1 MIQKLSFAEKFGYGL
16 GDMAAN
22 FIFQAMLA
30 LQLSYYT
37 DTFGLS
43 AAQAGT
49 LFLVVGLI
57 AAAFNPIMGVIAD
70 RTNTRWGKF
79 RPWLLWTAL
88 PFGII
93 GILTFTT
100 PSLSIT
106 GKLVY
111 AWTTYLLLRL
121 IYAVN
126 NVPYASLTGVLTGD
140 PDERTSIA
148 SYRQVFANSAGFIVQ
163 SLAIPMV
170 VFFGHGN
177 DARGYQITMGLLS
190 ALSVIFFI
198 VAFFATKERI
208 QPNPQQQTSLTR
220 DLKDLFSNRPWV
232 VLFLVTTFYFAA
244 ISMRGS
250 VMLPFFKYVAG
261 NEKLFSWFNGF
272 GLASLIAG
280 VTVSTAL
287 TKRIGKRPL
296 FILSMTLSG
305 LFNLAVL
312 ILPAKGTGFLLVHMF
327 SVHLKPTIH
336 LAHWGASIPEA
347 FIPIAISEVLR
358 QFAYGTSGP
367 LIWAMMGDV
376 ADYGE
381 WKTGR
386 RATGTVTAAV
396 VFALWVGLAI
406 GGAVAGWLFSYY
418 GYVSNAVQTAR
429 ALDGIRL
436 TAGLWSALF
445 FFATAACLF
454 FYPIS
459 RKINKNISDELAG
472 RRLSF
477 GPPATSTQK

>member
-1 MIQKLSFAEKFGYGL
+1 MIQKLSTGEKIGYAL

-30 LQLSYYT
+30 IQLTYYV

-57 AAAFNPIMGVIAD
+57 AAAFNPVMGIIAD

-93 GILTFTT
+93 GVLTFTT
-100 PSLSIT
+100 PSLSAS
-106 GKLVY
+106 GKFIY

-148 SYRQVFANSAGFIVQ
+148 SWRQIFANIAGFIVQ

-170 VFFGHGN
+170 AFFGHGN
-177 DARGYQITMGLLS
+177 DARGYQLTMGLLS

-198 VAFFATKERI
+198 IAFFVTKERI
-208 QPNPQQQTSLTR
+208 QPDPQQKTSLLQ
-220 DLKDLFSNRPWV
+220 DLADLFKNGPWI
-232 VLFLVTTFYFAA
+232 VLFLVTTFYFMA
-244 ISMRGS
+244 IAIRGS

-261 NEKLFSWFNGF
+261 NANLFSWFNGF
-272 GLASLIAG
+272 GLASLILG
-280 VTVSTAL
+280 VAVSTPISVRL
-287 TKRIGKRPL
+287 GKRRL
-296 FILSMTLSG
+296 FILSMALTGVFNVLL
-305 LFNLAVL
+305 LF
-312 ILPAKGTGFLLVHMF
+312 LPAHATVA
-327 SVHLKPTIH
+327 I
-336 LAHWGASIPEA
+336 
-347 FIPIAISEVLR
+347 IASEVVR
-358 QFAYGTSGP
+358 QFCYGTSGP

-396 VFALWVGLAI
+396 VFALWVGLAL
-406 GGAVAGWLFSYY
+406 GGAISGWLFAFY
-418 GYVSNAVQTAR
+418 GYVPNVAQSAH
-429 ALDGIRL
+429 ALTGIRL
-436 TAGLWSALF
+436 TASVYAGLA
-445 FFATAACLF
+445 FFAVAACPF

-459 RKINKNISDELAG
+459 REINKTISDDLAD
-472 RRLSF
+472 RRKLYTPLTDPS
-477 GPPATSTQK
+477 SR

>member
-1 MIQKLSFAEKFGYGL
+1 MIQKLSFKEKFGYGL

-22 FIFQAMLA
+22 FIFQALLA
-30 LQLSYYT
+30 LQLFYYT
-37 DTFGLS
+37 DVFGLTPR
-43 AAQAGT
+43 QAGN

-57 AAAFNPIMGVIAD
+57 AAFFNPVMGIIAD

-79 RPWLLWTAL
+79 RPWLLWTAV
-88 PFGII
+88 PFGIM

-100 PSLSIT
+100 PSLSTT
-106 GKLVY
+106 GKLIY
-111 AWTTYLLLRL
+111 AWVTYLLLRL
-121 IYAVN
+121 IYAAN
-126 NVPYASLTGVLTGD
+126 NVPYATLNGVLTGD

-148 SYRQVFANSAGFIVQ
+148 SYRQIFANSAGFIVQ

-170 VFFGHGN
+170 AFFGRGN
-177 DARGYQITMGLLS
+177 DARGYQLTMGLLS
-190 ALSVIFFI
+190 VLSILFFI
-198 VAFFATKERI
+198 VAFATTKERI
-208 QPNPQQQTSLTR
+208 QPDPRQQTSLTQ
-220 DLKDLFSNRPWV
+220 DLVDLFSNRPWI

-250 VMLPFFKYVAG
+250 VMLSFFKYLAG

-272 GLASLIAG
+272 GLAALIAG

-287 TKRIGKRPL
+287 TKTIGKRPL
-296 FILSMTLSG
+296 FILSMTLCG

-312 ILPAKGTGFLLVHMF
+312 VLPPHAT
-327 SVHLKPTIH
+327 
-336 LAHWGASIPEA
+336 
-347 FIPIAISEVLR
+347 IAIIVSEVLR
-358 QFAYGTSGP
+358 QFSYGTSGP

-396 VFALWVGLAI
+396 IFALWMGLAL
-406 GGAVAGWLFSYY
+406 GGAIAGWLFSYY
-418 GYVSNAVQTAR
+418 GYAANAVQTQR
-429 ALDGIRL
+429 ALMGIRL
-436 TAGLWSALF
+436 TAGLYPALL

-459 RKINKNISDELAG
+459 RRINKTISDDLAG
-472 RRLSF
+472 RRLNF
-477 GPPATSTQK
+477 GPPATSSTRK

>member
-70 RTNTRWGKF
+70 RTNTKWGKF

-148 SYRQVFANSAGFIVQ
+148 SYRQVFANIAGFIVQ

-170 VFFGHGN
+170 VFFGRGN

-190 ALSVIFFI
+190 VLSVIFFI

-208 QPNPQQQTSLTR
+208 QPDPQQQTSLTR

-250 VMLPFFKYVAG
+250 VMLPFFKYLAG

-296 FILSMTLSG
+296 FILSMTLCG
-305 LFNLAVL
+305 IFNLAVL
-312 ILPAKGTGFLLVHMF
+312 ILPPHATV
-327 SVHLKPTIH
+327 
-336 LAHWGASIPEA
+336 
-347 FIPIAISEVLR
+347 AIIVSEVLR

-396 VFALWVGLAI
+396 VFALWVGLAV
-406 GGAVAGWLFSYY
+406 GGALAGWLFSYY

-429 ALDGIRL
+429 ALEGIRH

>member
-1 MIQKLSFAEKFGYGL
+1 MIQKLSAGEKIGYAL

-57 AAAFNPIMGVIAD
+57 AAAFNPVMGVIAD
-70 RTNTRWGKF
+70 RTNSKWGKF
-79 RPWLLWTAL
+79 RPWLLWTAV

-93 GILTFTT
+93 GLLTFTT
-100 PSLSIT
+100 PSLSMT

-126 NVPYASLTGVLTGD
+126 NVPYASLTAVLTGD

-148 SYRQVFANSAGFIVQ
+148 SYRQVAANAAGFIVQ
-163 SLAIPMV
+163 ALAIPMV
-170 VFFGHGN
+170 LYFGRGSS
-177 DARGYQITMGLLS
+177 ARGYQITMGLLS
-190 ALSVIFFI
+190 LLSVIFFI
-198 VAFFATKERI
+198 VAFLCTKERI
-208 QPNPQQQTSLTR
+208 QPDPQQQTSLTR
-220 DLKDLFSNRPWV
+220 DLSDLFRNGPWV

-244 ISMRGS
+244 IAMRGS
-250 VMLPFFKYVAG
+250 VMLPYFKYLAG
-261 NEKLFSWFNGF
+261 NQDLFSWFNGF
-272 GLASLIAG
+272 GLAALILG
-280 VTVSTAL
+280 VMCSTWL
-287 TKRIGKRPL
+287 SVRLGKRPL
-296 FILSMTLSG
+296 FILSMALSG

-312 ILPAKGTGFLLVHMF
+312 VLPPHATV
-327 SVHLKPTIH
+327 
-336 LAHWGASIPEA
+336 
-347 FIPIAISEVLR
+347 AIITSEVLR
-358 QFAYGTSGP
+358 QFCYGTSGP

-406 GGAVAGWLFSYY
+406 GGAIAGWLFSYY

-429 ALDGIRL
+429 ALNGIRL
-436 TAGLWSALF
+436 TAGLYSGLL

-454 FYPIS
+454 FYPLS
-459 RKINKNISDELAG
+459 RKLNHSISDELAG
-472 RRLSF
+472 RRKGF
-477 GPPATSTQK
+477 GPQSAS

>member
-70 RTNTRWGKF
+70 RTNTKWGKF

-148 SYRQVFANSAGFIVQ
+148 SYRQVFANIAGFIVQ

-170 VFFGHGN
+170 VFFGRGN

-190 ALSVIFFI
+190 VLSVIFFI

-208 QPNPQQQTSLTR
+208 QPDPQQQTSLTR

-250 VMLPFFKYVAG
+250 VMLPFFKYLAG

-296 FILSMTLSG
+296 FILSMTLCG
-305 LFNLAVL
+305 IFNLAVL
-312 ILPAKGTGFLLVHMF
+312 ILPPHATV
-327 SVHLKPTIH
+327 
-336 LAHWGASIPEA
+336 
-347 FIPIAISEVLR
+347 AIIVSEVLR

-396 VFALWVGLAI
+396 VFALWVGLAV
-406 GGAVAGWLFSYY
+406 GGALAGWLFSYY

-429 ALDGIRL
+429 ALEGIRL